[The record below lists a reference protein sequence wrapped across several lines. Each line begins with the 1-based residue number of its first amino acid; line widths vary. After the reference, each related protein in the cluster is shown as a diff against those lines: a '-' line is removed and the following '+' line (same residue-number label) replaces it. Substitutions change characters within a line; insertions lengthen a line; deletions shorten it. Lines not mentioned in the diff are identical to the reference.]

1 MAKSFSDSVT
11 DWVRK
16 SETRMTSVFRE
27 SAQEVIYEAQRPKS
41 RGGNMPVKDGFLRN
55 SGQATL
61 NQPIGGTTKKPKGY
75 AGADWSADEVVL
87 VINRAT
93 LKDTIY
99 FTWTAAY
106 AARMEYGFSGK
117 DSLGREYNQA
127 GNGFLRLAVQQWPTI
142 ASKVSKR
149 AERAAS
155 SSKPSR

>member
-1 MAKSFSDSVT
+1 MAKSFAESVT
-11 DWVRK
+11 NWVRQ
-16 SETRMTSVFRE
+16 SEARMTAVFQE

-61 NQPIGGTTKKPKGY
+61 NQPLTTVTEKPEGY
-75 AGADWSADEVVL
+75 AGTDWSADEVVL

-106 AARMEYGFSGK
+106 AARMEYGFTGK
-117 DSLGREYNQA
+117 DSLGRQYNQA

-142 ASKVSKR
+142 AAQVAKR
-149 AERAAS
+149 AEKAYKIARG
-155 SSKPSR
+155 K